1 VRDTRVGPASAATPE
16 SASSLIAIRRA
27 GSRRPFFLVPG
38 GAGGE
43 NELLVYARF
52 ARHLGHD
59 QPFFGFQTRD
69 VGLGKAGVRVEELAH
84 RLLRDVTRLQPAG
97 PYLLGGE
104 CIGGVIAFEMAQQLR
119 AGGEEV
125 ALLVL
130 LDTLAGYA
138 AHSGDQSIGRLSRT
152 INRLRCAVQKV
163 RGAPAAAAVAEDH
176 PADWWSTT
184 VARQYMSAIAAY
196 RPVPYAG
203 ALDVVVNDQWHRQN
217 ATLGWDAL
225 ARGGLRAHVVPGD
238 HTSYIREHVRATAK
252 TLGAC
257 LRRAQG
263 SGKEY

>member
-1 VRDTRVGPASAATPE
+1 MAPASAATPE

-125 ALLVL
+125 SLLVL
-130 LDTLAGYA
+130 LDTLAAYA
-138 AHSGDQSIGRLSRT
+138 AHSGDQSI
-152 INRLRCAVQKV
+152 AVQSV
-163 RGAPAAAAVAEDH
+163 RGAPAAAAVAED
-176 PADWWSTT
+176 PADWWSTPA
-184 VARQYMSAIAAY
+184 ARRYMSAITAY

-203 ALDVVVNDQWHRQN
+203 ALDVVVNDQWHRQK

-252 TLGAC
+252 ALGAC